1 MTARLALTQSLA
13 DLLTL
18 ALAAGLSVAIAFT
31 APVARAAAD
40 NGSLE
45 LLASNTYYKLGGLKG
60 SRNLVQQGTQANGAL
75 KSGTGT
81 LTLTGTYFTNTS
93 PVVSTPGMQVN
104 GGTLAVNSNLAFGAN
119 LSDGQAN
126 TVAVNL
132 NGGTLE
138 VTSSLAN
145 SAVTVDSNATL
156 AGAGTVA
163 KIATVLGGGTLAP
176 GAASGTGILEPGTL
190 ALAAIAGLAGMVAR
204 RRRKQA

>member
-18 ALAAGLSVAIAFT
+18 ALESGTNNQDTTFAGNF
-31 APVARAAAD
+31 
-40 NGSLE
+40 
-45 LLASNTYYKLGGLKG
+45 GL
-60 SRNLVQQGTQANGAL
+60 QGFRGYDGII

-204 RRRKQA
+204 RRKQA